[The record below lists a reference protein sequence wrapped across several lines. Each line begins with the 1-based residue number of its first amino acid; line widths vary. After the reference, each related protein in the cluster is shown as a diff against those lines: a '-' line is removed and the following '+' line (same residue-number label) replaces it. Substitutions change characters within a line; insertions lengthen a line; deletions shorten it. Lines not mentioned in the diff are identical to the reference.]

1 MSKPRYD
8 WWPYVKG
15 MIRRYPEL
23 CARESELH
31 STSVSPDLS
40 GMPKGRGGTSDPTSN
55 AALRQLPE
63 NNRREMEAVRSAIRE
78 TCAMPGGEKRMELV
92 RLVFWSRT
100 HTVWGAAAVI
110 GISERTAQAW
120 HGDFIRLVAKRFG
133 LLAEIAS
140 PGHETV
146 L

>member
-1 MSKPRYD
+1 MSSPRYD

-23 CARESELH
+23 CARSADLH
-31 STSVSPDLS
+31 STSLSPDMS
-40 GMPKGRGGTSDPTSN
+40 GMPRGSGSTSDPTAR

-63 NNRREMEAVRSAIRE
+63 INRREMEAVRSAIRE
-78 TCAMPGGEKRMELV
+78 TCAMPGGEKRMELL

-110 GISERTAQAW
+110 GISERTARSW
-120 HGDFIRLVAKRFG
+120 HGDFIRLVAKEFG
-133 LLAEIAS
+133 LMDEIA
-140 PGHETV
+140 P
-146 L
+146 